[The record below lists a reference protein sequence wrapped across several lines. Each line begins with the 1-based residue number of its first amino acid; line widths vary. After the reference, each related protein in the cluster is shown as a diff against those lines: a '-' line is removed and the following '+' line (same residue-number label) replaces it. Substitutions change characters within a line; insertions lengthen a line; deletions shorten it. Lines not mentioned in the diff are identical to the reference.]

1 MVLALFALIAPSA
14 FALDAGEV
22 KDLLAAGINEQ
33 VIIRI
38 AGKQGVS
45 FVPAAAAV
53 VSLRQSGASDELL
66 QLLREGSG
74 GESEAD

>member
-45 FVPAAAAV
+45 FVPAAAV